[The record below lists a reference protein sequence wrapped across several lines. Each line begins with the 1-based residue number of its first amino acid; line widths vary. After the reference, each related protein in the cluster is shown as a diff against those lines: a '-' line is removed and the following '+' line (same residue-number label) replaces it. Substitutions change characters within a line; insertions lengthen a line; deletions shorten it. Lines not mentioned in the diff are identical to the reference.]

1 MEKKLANLKAAE
13 DDLATKVNDTGDQF
27 STSLKAYNTYAKGNG
42 LVFNDSPDEMI
53 KNLPKD
59 SAATIKA
66 TVNQLMNGD
75 DSPAAIAKQQEVVD
89 KLQQQYDQFKG
100 KTGQSADIGADLA
113 NEQSKLNLMKVGN
126 LQQAHSDLVN
136 AREEL
141 ADVKE
146 IEDNGKLDKTT
157 KTESC

>member
-1 MEKKLANLKAAE
+1 
-13 DDLATKVNDTGDQF
+13 
-27 STSLKAYNTYAKGNG
+27 
-42 LVFNDSPDEMI
+42 VFNDSPDEMI

-100 KTGQSADIGADLA
+100 KSGQSAD
-113 NEQSKLNLMKVGN
+113 
-126 LQQAHSDLVN
+126 
-136 AREEL
+136 
-141 ADVKE
+141 
-146 IEDNGKLDKTT
+146 
-157 KTESC
+157 